1 METFIKAD
9 IFFFVTTVAVVLLTI
24 FLIIVL
30 WYAIFALKSIKEL
43 GDELKENINTA
54 STEVKEIILHIKE
67 SFLFNLL
74 FTKNKNRK
82 KRSK

>member
-9 IFFFVTTVAVVLLTI
+9 VFFFVTTVAVVLLTI

-30 WYAIFALKSIKEL
+30 CYAIFAFKRIAEL
-43 GDELKENINTA
+43 CDRVEANIDTA
-54 STEVKEIILHIKE
+54 SIEVKEIISQVKE

-82 KRSK
+82 KGSK